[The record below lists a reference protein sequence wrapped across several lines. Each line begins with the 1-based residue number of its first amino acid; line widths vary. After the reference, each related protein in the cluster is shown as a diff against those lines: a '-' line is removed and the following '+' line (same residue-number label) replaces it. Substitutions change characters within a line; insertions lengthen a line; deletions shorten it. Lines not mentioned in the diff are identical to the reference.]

1 MAWVSHGP
9 GVGKSGALSGT
20 ALCRE
25 KSPLTAS
32 PLAPASAQPCSLLYL
47 WLPSELMANA
57 FFDRALWNRI
67 FSIALFVEHVLL
79 ETESQIPELSQLVTK
94 HVFLLDKVSAGL
106 Q

>member
-1 MAWVSHGP
+1 
-9 GVGKSGALSGT
+9 
-20 ALCRE
+20 
-25 KSPLTAS
+25 
-32 PLAPASAQPCSLLYL
+32 
-47 WLPSELMANA
+47 MANS

-67 FSIALFVEHVLL
+67 FSSALFVEHVLL

>member
-1 MAWVSHGP
+1 MLRYRTWLVSP
-9 GVGKSGALSGT
+9 IGKSGALSGT

-25 KSPLTAS
+25 RALSPALS
-32 PLAPASAQPCSLLYL
+32 SCVSGSL
-47 WLPSELMANA
+47 SELMANS

-94 HVFLLDKVSAGL
+94 HVSLLDKVSAGL